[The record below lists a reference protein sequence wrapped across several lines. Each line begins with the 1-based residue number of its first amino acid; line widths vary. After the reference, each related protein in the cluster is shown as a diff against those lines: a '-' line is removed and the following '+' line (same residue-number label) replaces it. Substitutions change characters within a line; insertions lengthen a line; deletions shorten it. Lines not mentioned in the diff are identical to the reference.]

1 MSANIVACVCLC
13 LCRCVCVCVVRWLW
27 CDKPPQMSHK
37 RKKNAAVPSTL
48 GTCLLQLVFLLVF
61 GVFGVCVYYKGVI
74 TSLCGSSWRCW
85 GEDVCVLSRAASF
98 PHREFRGNEY
108 KWRLRPLFN
117 YFLITREQCGSFIFA
132 CVCLTALTL
141 SRECFRAAS
150 SAICLSWAEPP
161 KVQKT
166 QKSDGRCFSC
176 FSGNFFLTL
185 LSCCVI
191 TQRCGL
197 TYIYIYEDKYCSVKY
212 FHLTLFSSEEL

>member
-1 MSANIVACVCLC
+1 MC
-13 LCRCVCVCVVRWLW
+13 LCRCVCVYVLCVDFDVTNRLRWVT
-27 CDKPPQMSHK
+27 SA
-37 RKKNAAVPSTL
+37 KNAAVPYTL
-48 GTCLLQLVFLLVF
+48 GTFFTPSARLSSRLWSVWSVCLLQRCNYILVRLFMKV
-61 GVFGVCVYYKGVI
+61 
-74 TSLCGSSWRCW
+74 W

-166 QKSDGRCFSC
+166 QKSDRRCFSC

-185 LSCCVI
+185 LKLWVAA
-191 TQRCGL
+191 
-197 TYIYIYEDKYCSVKY
+197 
-212 FHLTLFSSEEL
+212 SSHKGVD